1 MDEVSP
7 AFSAGAVTNV
17 ASSLQVFGAGKVLGE
32 HERGTLNTMRKLAY
46 NSGQVPPLYQVNR
59 RSLRREET
67 IIAAGTFAEV
77 RRGRLD
83 NKAVAIRTLRID
95 QKTNGDKHQKL
106 FCKECII
113 WMKISHPN
121 LLPLIGIDIDSQTG
135 HYSMIS
141 ELMANGNIREYIRQ
155 NSANRHRLLEDIAA
169 GLCYLHE
176 HDIVHGDLKGNNILI
191 TNETPPRACLADFG
205 ISTLAP
211 STSGVTATDNA
222 GGTFLYM
229 APELIAPS
237 TIGSS
242 SARPTK
248 PADIYALGMVILE
261 VLTGALPFSEKGW
274 VTTEVT
280 YRVVSGERPTKPD
293 DAEQIG
299 FGGRTWELVEECWVQ
314 QPTRRPKIEQVL
326 AHLTRV
332 AASSTV
338 FGPTPEIVLSVDAS
352 ESDSSSEF
360 FVFLACSDLSH
371 RRGRQH

>member
-1 MDEVSP
+1 
-7 AFSAGAVTNV
+7 
-17 ASSLQVFGAGKVLGE
+17 
-32 HERGTLNTMRKLAY
+32 
-46 NSGQVPPLYQVNR
+46 
-59 RSLRREET
+59 
-67 IIAAGTFAEV
+67 
-77 RRGRLD
+77 
-83 NKAVAIRTLRID
+83 
-95 QKTNGDKHQKL
+95 
-106 FCKECII
+106 
-113 WMKISHPN
+113 MKISHPN

-352 ESDSSSEF
+352 ESDSSSNINPYIGAMTTEQRSNL
-360 FVFLACSDLSH
+360 LAIPTVSTDGDTPDSPLSTVSGATSMINTLAPSTITPVTSRGSGVSQSPDGSFWLFSIVSH
-371 RRGRQH
+371 R